1 MSKRAYSR
9 FIVGSCVGAAVQD
22 RAGVRGFSR
31 LFYECAIV
39 GSPTPQLMLLLCGTF
54 LLRPAL
60 RKKLRDRFLLRRVD
74 IELRPERNTDARI
87 A

>member
-1 MSKRAYSR
+1 
-9 FIVGSCVGAAVQD
+9 
-22 RAGVRGFSR
+22 
-31 LFYECAIV
+31 
-39 GSPTPQLMLLLCGTF
+39 MLLLCGTF

-74 IELRPERNTDARI
+74 MELRPERNTDARI